1 VPRLELHDI
10 DDTEAFVGAIV
21 SRSGLDLS
29 YHDREDLQ
37 QFLLG
42 ECWRLSLVYRRGDP
56 HYGPRFALYA
66 TGILRL
72 RVVDWSR
79 KRLGRTR
86 WQFKDKTYERPRA
99 ELVSLDA
106 DDAGDSGV
114 EPALAGSG
122 LDRGERELADE
133 LRLLRERSRPPVGYL
148 EEVRRGLPRRAT

>member
-66 TGILRL
+66 SGILRL
-72 RVVDWSR
+72 RVVDWNR

-86 WQFKDKTYERPRA
+86 WQRRNPDGSLRIYERERTVI
-99 ELVSLDA
+99 VSLDA
-106 DDAGDSGV
+106 DDFERDRLGETLAEGNGDS
-114 EPALAGSG
+114 EADRNEALGRLYAERDRRRVRDLLEMG
-122 LDRGERELADE
+122 L
-133 LRLLRERSRPPVGYL
+133 
-148 EEVRRGLPRRAT
+148 